1 MESQTFPVDE
11 PLSHPRRD
19 GLLSHRHHK
28 GGHSDL
34 VRQQVF
40 NVGLLLFFFFFKW
53 NQVNLF
59 DFKFVKKAEIL
70 IANFNG
76 KKNNFPVP
84 RNIAF
89 CVNSIQTLCL
99 KIH

>member
-1 MESQTFPVDE
+1 MNPWATPAVMDSWATAIIKEATVTLYVSRSLMWVSFW
-11 PLSHPRRD
+11 
-19 GLLSHRHHK
+19 
-28 GGHSDL
+28 
-34 VRQQVF
+34 
-40 NVGLLLFFFFFKW
+40 FFFFFKW

-59 DFKFVKKAEIL
+59 DFKFVQKAEIL

-89 CVNSIQTLCL
+89 CVNSVQTLCL

>member
-1 MESQTFPVDE
+1 MGL
-11 PLSHPRRD
+11 PL
-19 GLLSHRHHK
+19 K
-28 GGHSDL
+28 
-34 VRQQVF
+34 
-40 NVGLLLFFFFFKW
+40 LFFFL

-59 DFKFVKKAEIL
+59 DFKFVQKAEIL

-89 CVNSIQTLCL
+89 CVNSVQTLCL
-99 KIH
+99 KIHSLRLPSSASTMSPEEGLSLGTEFH

>member
-1 MESQTFPVDE
+1 MNPWATPAMMDSWATAIIKEATVTLYVSRSLMWVSFW
-11 PLSHPRRD
+11 
-19 GLLSHRHHK
+19 
-28 GGHSDL
+28 
-34 VRQQVF
+34 
-40 NVGLLLFFFFFKW
+40 FFFFKW

-59 DFKFVKKAEIL
+59 DFKFVQKAEIL

-89 CVNSIQTLCL
+89 CVNSVQTLCL